1 MAIQTRFAARPQP
14 GRPRRSRSGVI
25 AAALL
30 GALALAGCSAQ
41 GGPKGVPGTNVA
53 RAALNGGS
61 PQIALRVATG
71 IIAQDPQNTQAHL
84 ILGEAYTAL
93 GQPIQAAA
101 AFQDALRLDPG
112 SAEADIGLGRL
123 RLGTDPQAAEHLFL
137 QALDVQPQDT
147 VAWNDLGIARDLQGR
162 HADAQAAYQKA
173 LGLDPT
179 MQAAQVNLALSLAMS
194 GQGSR
199 GVAMLRPQATAPGA
213 TAQLRHDLAAAMA
226 MSGDTA
232 GAERILSA
240 DLPPDQVAR
249 AIADF
254 QLARAQAGQ
263 NAPPPAAAV
272 PLMPAPLTP
281 PQPGPSQPGPSQ
293 PGPPQPGTSQPGVPA
308 PLPAG
313 PAAARPTSQNLPPGA
328 PEAQISAAASA
339 GAARSLWAKLSHDM
353 PDLFAG
359 HPPLIQ
365 QAEVNG
371 HAVWRL
377 RATGFASTAE
387 AAGFCAS
394 LHAHGQSCT
403 VYRG

>member
-1 MAIQTRFAARPQP
+1 MAIQTRFAARSQP
-14 GRPRRSRSGVI
+14 GTPRLAPSRLSVI

-84 ILGEAYTAL
+84 IMGEAYSAL
-93 GQPIQAAA
+93 GQPAQAAA
-101 AFQDALRLDPG
+101 SFQEALRLDPG
-112 SAEADIGLGRL
+112 SAEADVGLGRL
-123 RLGTDPQAAEHLFL
+123 RLGTDPQAAERLFL
-137 QALDVQPQDT
+137 QALDVQPEDT

-272 PLMPAPLTP
+272 PLMPAPVTP
-281 PQPGPSQPGPSQ
+281 PPAS
-293 PGPPQPGTSQPGVPA
+293 PPTGSPP
-308 PLPAG
+308 
-313 PAAARPTSQNLPPGA
+313 AARPTSQNLPAGT
-328 PEAQISAAASA
+328 PEAQISAATSA
-339 GAARSLWAKLSHDM
+339 AAARSLWAKLSHDM

-359 HPPLIQ
+359 HTPLIEP
-365 QAEVNG
+365 AEVNG
-371 HAVWRL
+371 HDVWRL

-387 AAGFCAS
+387 ASDFCAK
-394 LHAHGQSCT
+394 LHARGQGCT